1 MNAVRTLT
9 KRLGI
14 EGIGVKGAV
23 RKPTTK
29 KSLAVGYVR
38 PAIRKRLPHK
48 NCCPAPLPLVRGAF
62 FFRRSSVQ
70 LGLSPMPWCSVERRS
85 LLVLPLHKKRVAKLD
100 LIMYIKSKETT
111 QQGVER

>member
-38 PAIRKRLPHK
+38 PAIRKRLRK
-48 NCCPAPLPLVRGAF
+48 NCCPAPLPPVKGGFL
-62 FFRRSSVQ
+62 
-70 LGLSPMPWCSVERRS
+70 LGLVVGSTWVITHQLWAAVPNRGLTTGFAVC
-85 LLVLPLHKKRVAKLD
+85 KKF
-100 LIMYIKSKETT
+100 
-111 QQGVER
+111 

>member
-1 MNAVRTLT
+1 MNAQRTLT

-48 NCCPAPLPLVRGAF
+48 NCCPAPLPTVWWAF
-62 FFRRSSVQ
+62 LLASAVGSTWVITPASSAAVPTV
-70 LGLSPMPWCSVERRS
+70 SPRPAS
-85 LLVLPLHKKRVAKLD
+85 PYKKDVKGD
-100 LIMYIKSKETT
+100 
-111 QQGVER
+111 